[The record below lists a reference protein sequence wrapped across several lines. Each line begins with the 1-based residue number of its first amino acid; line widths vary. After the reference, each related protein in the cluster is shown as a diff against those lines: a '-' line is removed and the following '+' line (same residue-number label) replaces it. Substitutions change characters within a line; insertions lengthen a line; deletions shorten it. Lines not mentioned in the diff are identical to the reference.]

1 MLKIQLRANAKPVR
15 LQRGPKSYS
24 FSPFVE
30 ALSLF
35 YDSSNGSNV
44 AEREST
50 NPVCNAS
57 NNNSDSEDEDDG
69 LEAFL
74 DECEN
79 ELESDDSRFF
89 DCYGD
94 TDIAANELMV
104 ESTMGSNPCNHNRIE
119 TDLVALELLIL
130 ALTDAKLHIEK
141 NVLASSDSARYS
153 EQDQFCFI
161 LLQSEIKTL
170 AFFLAVA
177 YTVKRCLNRMEE
189 DSTSSIDVF
198 PTVGTDECKEH
209 TQHVRDVVS
218 AFLTIRY
225 TFYNS

>member
-1 MLKIQLRANAKPVR
+1 VR

-24 FSPFVE
+24 YSPFVE

-35 YDSSNGSNV
+35 YDSSNEDGTG

-50 NPVCNAS
+50 KPVGIDG
-57 NNNSDSEDEDDG
+57 NNNSDSKDEDDG

-74 DECEN
+74 GECEN
-79 ELESDDSRFF
+79 ESDSDDSSSF

-104 ESTMGSNPCNHNRIE
+104 ESTMGSNPCDHNHIE
-119 TDLVALELLIL
+119 TDLVALELLIV
-130 ALTDAKLHIEK
+130 ALTDAKLHIKK

-153 EQDQFCFI
+153 EQDQFCLI
-161 LLQSEIKTL
+161 LIQSEINTL

-177 YTVKRCLNRMEE
+177 YTLKRCLNQMEE
-189 DSTSSIDVF
+189 DSTSSIDVV

-218 AFLTIRY
+218 AFVAIRCSS
-225 TFYNS
+225 NPSK